1 MRWNK
6 KPYCFSGCFSEQP
19 LPSTQYMKERGGDNQ
34 HDEASA
40 RSAGGA
46 TSRSHAQR
54 EEHPTK
60 GRVVDEA
67 KPEYHAERGM

>member
-1 MRWNK
+1 
-6 KPYCFSGCFSEQP
+6 
-19 LPSTQYMKERGGDNQ
+19 MKERGGDNQ